1 MNENVIKTEYQ
12 DKEIWIVK
20 TAHISRTSV
29 EDVRETVAEVQPDA
43 ICPFRREHFG
53 LRVRLLVQP
62 AVVHP
67 HGVGAA

>member
-20 TAHISRTSV
+20 TAHISKTSV

-43 ICPFRREHFG
+43 ICIELDQNRYESLTSKDR
-53 LRVRLLVQP
+53 
-62 AVVHP
+62 
-67 HGVGAA
+67 